1 MAGNGEGLTPKQEQ
15 AISAL
20 LAQPSIDRAAA
31 ACKVN
36 ERTLRRWLREPAFL
50 AEYRAARKQIVEM
63 SLALLQRV
71 TGLAVEALVRNLSSG
86 KASSEVASALGIL
99 DRAVKAVELVDLVER
114 VEELER
120 RAQTQKDGGEVR

>member
-1 MAGNGEGLTPKQEQ
+1 MAGHGEKLSRMQEK

-20 LAQPSIDRAAA
+20 LAQPSLDRAAA

-50 AEYRAARKQIVEM
+50 AEYRAARKQRVEM

-120 RAQTQKDGGEVR
+120 RDHERKERERRR